1 MNIIGDFKE
10 AVINNDLSSL
20 KKIVD
25 KYNIELTIENNYAL
39 RWASKYNYH
48 GMINFLLD
56 NINDIDYSIKK
67 YILFKSAE
75 NNNFELFKRIY
86 NSHYFCLFEEEYN
99 HNNILLTVL
108 DNQVSI
114 NTFNKDFICFILDEI
129 GDKINKNYLRDSY
142 EIAFKS
148 CNLDLLD
155 IFFEYKLTDIIKI
168 NQPIESFFY
177 NDKLTLSP
185 EISLNFLK
193 ILEKYFDLEKSTIRY
208 YTLMIQCVEN
218 NLIDSFL
225 YLAQK
230 YNINKIPESSALIL
244 LQEILLVE
252 ETKLIKYFDLNKI
265 LKTETII
272 KEIFNQLL
280 FNGATDSIIYLI
292 DNLDLKDDIKKYIL
306 LNSFKYKS
314 IETISL
320 IIPIIDLDLSFDNL
334 ALIKEIFSKW
344 SSLDDFDQYFLNY
357 LLNDDK
363 VYNSISDQWIKENI
377 PKSKRELFLIE
388 YKVRKF

>member
-20 KKIVD
+20 KEIVD

-48 GMINFLLD
+48 DMINFLLD

-108 DNQVSI
+108 DNQVDI

-148 CNLDLLD
+148 CNLNLLD
-155 IFFEYKLTDIIKI
+155 IFFEYKLTNIIQI

-185 EISLNFLK
+185 EISLNFVK
-193 ILEKYFDLEKSTIRY
+193 ILEKHFDLEKSTIRY

-280 FNGATDSIIYLI
+280 FNGATDSIVYLI
-292 DNLDLKDDIKKYIL
+292 DNLDLKSDIKKYIL

-357 LLNDDK
+357 LLNNDK

>member
-39 RWASKYNYH
+39 RWASKYNYNE
-48 GMINFLLD
+48 MINFLLD

-108 DNQVSI
+108 DNQVFI

-185 EISLNFLK
+185 KISLNFLK

>member
-48 GMINFLLD
+48 DMINFLLD

-280 FNGATDSIIYLI
+280 FNGATDSIVYLI
-292 DNLDLKDDIKKYIL
+292 DNLDLKSDIKKYIL

-357 LLNDDK
+357 LLNNDK

>member
-48 GMINFLLD
+48 DMINFLLD

>member
-20 KKIVD
+20 KEIVD

-48 GMINFLLD
+48 DMINFLLD

-108 DNQVSI
+108 DNQVDI

-148 CNLDLLD
+148 CNLNLLD
-155 IFFEYKLTDIIKI
+155 IFFEYKLTNIIQI

-185 EISLNFLK
+185 EISLNFVK
-193 ILEKYFDLEKSTIRY
+193 ILEKHFDLEKSTIRY

-280 FNGATDSIIYLI
+280 FNGATDSIVYLI
-292 DNLDLKDDIKKYIL
+292 DNLDLKSDIKKYIL

>member
-1 MNIIGDFKE
+1 M
-10 AVINNDLSSL
+10 
-20 KKIVD
+20 
-25 KYNIELTIENNYAL
+25 
-39 RWASKYNYH
+39 
-48 GMINFLLD
+48 
-56 NINDIDYSIKK
+56 
-67 YILFKSAE
+67 
-75 NNNFELFKRIY
+75 
-86 NSHYFCLFEEEYN
+86 
-99 HNNILLTVL
+99 
-108 DNQVSI
+108 
-114 NTFNKDFICFILDEI
+114 
-129 GDKINKNYLRDSY
+129 
-142 EIAFKS
+142 
-148 CNLDLLD
+148 
-155 IFFEYKLTDIIKI
+155 
-168 NQPIESFFY
+168 
-177 NDKLTLSP
+177 
-185 EISLNFLK
+185 K

>member
-20 KKIVD
+20 KEIVD

-48 GMINFLLD
+48 DMINFLLD